1 MYKPLKTENIV
12 LEAREEAY
20 FNADTSVVFVPH
32 WNSKIYLHWL
42 TEDGLVK
49 NTFTMTYATKVE
61 GKIKIINASTRN
73 PTSIQ
78 VIHLD

>member
-1 MYKPLKTENIV
+1 MYKSLKTENIV
-12 LEAREEAY
+12 LEAKEEAY
-20 FNADTSVVFVPH
+20 YDAGDGVVFVPH

-42 TEDGLVK
+42 TDTGK
-49 NTFTMTYATKVE
+49 IMTTHTMTYATKVT
-61 GKIKIINASTRN
+61 GKLKLINGQIN

>member
-1 MYKPLKTENIV
+1 MYKSLKTENIV
-12 LEAREEAY
+12 LEAKEEAI
-20 FNADTSVVFVPH
+20 FKADKSVVFVPH

-42 TEDGLVK
+42 TEDGLIK

-61 GKIKIINASTRN
+61 GKIKLINASTTS
-73 PTSIQ
+73 PTSVQ